1 MQTAVGTPPVVT
13 KTQTRLVQLILKQNS
28 EFTLFCA
35 VSSHVFLLAASQA
48 LSTHLFARAVVLRN

>member
-1 MQTAVGTPPVVT
+1 MVT